1 MAIQEEASRQRRNIP
16 GTQAQNLQ
24 RAAVAAEGGTTVF
37 SSGTDGETKIME
49 SGDGD
54 GCIRGAFK
62 SDFWKN
68 LGFCPNQENAKN
80 YIKNHQSPKQWDF
93 FMKK

>member
-68 LGFCPNQENAKN
+68 LGFCPNQSAKN
-80 YIKNHQSPKQWDF
+80 SIFWHF
-93 FMKK
+93 